1 MSQIDDDLS
10 MYMHDKAHRDQEGD
24 QTESRDFDN
33 YVNKLEHLDRFSE
46 NLKTEST
53 PIRTQ
58 TIEKLT
64 IIKNQ
69 SDSEEDDE
77 ELYQSKH
84 QANYQ
89 MEDTLQTTP
98 RRRRDSNHTGNF
110 PLQEKKAR
118 IPGYKFLFRVIPG
131 LSNG

>member
-10 MYMHDKAHRDQEGD
+10 MYMHDKAQRDQAGD
-24 QTESRDFDN
+24 QTESRNFDN
-33 YVNKLEHLDRFSE
+33 YVRKLEHSDQISE
-46 NLKTEST
+46 NFGTEST

-58 TIEKLT
+58 TIERLT

-69 SDSEEDDE
+69 SDSEDDE

-98 RRRRDSNHTGNF
+98 RRRRDRNHTGNIL
-110 PLQEKKAR
+110 LQERK
-118 IPGYKFLFRVIPG
+118 L
-131 LSNG
+131 